1 MKVIIEEWDG
11 ELAIRLSDAALEAL
25 GLTIG
30 DEVEL
35 SFQTESGEEVKLDD
49 GDGVGPEPEPDKD

>member
-1 MKVIIEEWDG
+1 MIEEWDG
-11 ELAIRLSDAALEAL
+11 DLAIRLSDAALEAL

-35 SFQTESGEEVKLDD
+35 SFQTESGEEVKLEG
-49 GDGVGPEPEPDKD
+49 GDGVGPEGEADKD